1 MVTPAIPAV
10 LEDVAAGILAVPEV
24 PMLIT
29 YTNEIKMLEV
39 YSDKLLEIAQKNAS
53 FTWGF
58 ETFTTQTPR
67 VIRKLTQ
74 ADANGELTT
83 TGGLTADGKEV
94 IQKILQAK
102 IFAYQVLSLLS
113 DDARKVIE
121 RQSEEYTW
129 TDENGLDE
137 EMDGM
142 TILTLIL

>member
-1 MVTPAIPAV
+1 
-10 LEDVAAGILAVPEV
+10 
-24 PMLIT
+24 
-29 YTNEIKMLEV
+29 MLEV

-129 TDENGLDE
+129 TDENGLDK

-142 TILTLIL
+142 TILALIL